1 MTLININPKPGF
13 SLLEKLID
21 DQIATINMG
30 ALHQLSLDVLFCLGQ
45 IANASQFLTGN
56 MRETLEGILGETWQM
71 VDLFTEWDWETYFH
85 DYGQETSKYALV
97 NPGTALKGFFYPSTR
112 IQA

>member
-1 MTLININPKPGF
+1 
-13 SLLEKLID
+13 
-21 DQIATINMG
+21 MG

-56 MRETLEGILGETWQM
+56 MRETLESILGETWQM
-71 VDLFTEWDWETYFH
+71 VDLFTEWDWETYFQ

-97 NPGTALKGFFYPSTR
+97 NPGTALKGSKYST
-112 IQA
+112 

>member
-1 MTLININPKPGF
+1 
-13 SLLEKLID
+13 
-21 DQIATINMG
+21 MG

-56 MRETLEGILGETWQM
+56 MRETLESILGETWQM
-71 VDLFTEWDWETYFH
+71 VDLFTEWDWETYFQ

-97 NPGTALKGFFYPSTR
+97 NPGTALKGSKYSAQHFIYCELQSWKSYDKTR
-112 IQA
+112 RVKTCLQV